1 MKLKSIEIQGF
12 KSFRDK
18 IKLQFNNPVCAIV
31 GPNGSGKSN
40 ISDAIRWV
48 LGEQSVKSLRG
59 TKMQDVIFSGTE
71 KSKPLNF
78 AQVALNFD
86 NTDKWIPIEYEE
98 VNITRRVFRTGE
110 SEYYINRKLCRLKDL
125 REIFMDTGIGKEGY
139 SIIGQ
144 GRIDEILS
152 SKSEDRR
159 YIFEEASGISKFKYK
174 KEESVKKLD
183 KTISNLGRIE
193 DILTQKLEQR
203 DYLKNQSEKATVGLE
218 LTNEIKLLDLYFN
231 KLDLEK
237 FNVDNSK
244 LISETKSLVDEIK
257 EKEKL
262 INEIEPE
269 IDSLKFNSEK
279 LKSEYEKLQEEYNKN
294 EKTVSNFNL
303 EYKLNEEKLNYNNSE
318 TKRLEEDKIYLEEK
332 KITVGKKIESS
343 LNTYN
348 KTNDDFNN
356 LELQINNVVKEKE
369 GLKSELDKKKE
380 DLNEI
385 NDEILKI
392 NEILKEIEVE
402 KRTKES
408 IEKSEKEKLDN
419 DIANRD
425 RLLIEYEE
433 LKSKYSNEET
443 ISKNISLNID
453 KISDNINLSKINID
467 EFRETINKLNNEK
480 SELELR
486 VKDLNREYIFNK
498 NLMDNYEGFNKQVST
513 FFKKIKNTSYAKIP
527 LGTVADLINI
537 EDRYTKAVNN
547 VLSGV
552 LQNIVVEDESDAK
565 TLINFLKVEKIGR
578 LTFLPINRIK
588 GKNIIPKFN
597 DERIIAV
604 ASEIIHCDNK
614 YKSIINYFLGKTLIV
629 ENLDSAID
637 ISKVYKQYRIVTLD
651 GDVFNSWG
659 SVVGGYT
666 NNRKSVNIINRGK
679 NIEELKSKIE
689 ENMNNI
695 TSINGDIN
703 KYNIDINKLNIK
715 YKNDSE
721 ELQKVELELEN
732 QENIMNKINTLIAIK
747 ENSLKDLNEQI
758 EKYVGSFSS
767 KYSDLNIKDLEVESK
782 TNNIKYNEL
791 LNEINI
797 LKDNVNRLDYEIIKL
812 NSKKESLERDI
823 KLNKDILEEMNFE
836 KSDITRRM
844 ENNDIQL
851 IELLE
856 EFSRRKEKSITL
868 KAELEKSM
876 KNSEELIKKI
886 PEKKNNYELLLTKY
900 LEKKDEVNDMKNIM
914 SKLEYSLNLV
924 NNKIENINTNRS
936 KIKKFIAEEYNVE
949 IEKFTLIENV
959 ENPSKSNLK
968 SLRNKLKGL
977 GYFSVDSI
985 EEFKLINEEAEFLL
999 NQKNDLLKSKDN
1011 IENIIKS
1018 LDKDMKVMFSKSF
1031 EDINEKFNKI
1041 FGVLFDGGH
1050 ASLELQDKDILNG
1063 GIDIIAEPPGKK
1075 MQNLSLLSG
1084 GERALTAVALLFAI
1098 FETSPSPFCILDEI
1112 DAALDEANISR
1123 YTKYLRSFTD
1133 TTQFIMI
1140 THRKT
1145 TMEIADILYGV
1156 SMEEEGIS
1164 KVISLELE

>member
-78 AQVALNFD
+78 AQVSLNFD
-86 NTDKWIPIEYEE
+86 NEDKWIPLEYEE

-174 KEESVKKLD
+174 KEESVRKLD

-193 DILTQKLEQR
+193 DILTQKLDQR
-203 DYLKNQSEKATVGLE
+203 DYLKSQSEKAFIGLK
-218 LTNEIKLLDLYFN
+218 LTNDIKLLDLYYN

-237 FNVDNSK
+237 IDMDNSK
-244 LISETKSLVDEIK
+244 LLLETKSLIDEIK
-257 EKEKL
+257 EKEN
-262 INEIEPE
+262 IISTISPE
-269 IDSLKFNSEK
+269 IDSLKINSDNFK
-279 LKSEYEKLQEEYNKN
+279 IEYEKLQEEYTRN
-294 EKTVSNFNL
+294 EKNVSKFNL
-303 EYKLNEEKLNYNNSE
+303 DFKLNEEKLNYNYSE
-318 TKRLEEDKIYLEEK
+318 IKRLKEDRAYLEEK
-332 KITVGKKIESS
+332 ELSLNKKIENNFGKYKKIDEDYNNLKLQIEKIIKDKEEIKNILDDKKES
-343 LNTYN
+343 LN
-348 KTNDDFNN
+348 
-356 LELQINNVVKEKE
+356 EV
-369 GLKSELDKKKE
+369 
-380 DLNEI
+380 
-385 NDEILKI
+385 NDEILKT

-408 IEKSEKEKLDN
+408 IEKSEKEKLRI

-425 RLLIEYEE
+425 KILIDFEE
-433 LKSKYSNEET
+433 LKEEYHKEKLKSKDKSLE
-443 ISKNISLNID
+443 IKNILN
-453 KISDNINLSKINID
+453 NINLLEQNIEDLKKI
-467 EFRETINKLNNEK
+467 INKSSNEK
-480 SELELR
+480 AELELR
-486 VKDLNREYIFNK
+486 VKDFNREYIFNK

-513 FFKKIKNTSYAKIP
+513 FFKKIKNTSYVKIP

-537 EDRYTKAVNN
+537 EEKYAKAVNN

-578 LTFLPINRIK
+578 LTFLPINKIK
-588 GKNIIPKFN
+588 GRNNIPKFDDN
-597 DERIIAV
+597 RIIAV

-614 YKSIINYFLGKTLIV
+614 YKSIINYFLGKTLLV
-629 ENLDSAID
+629 ENLNDAIE
-637 ISKVYKQYRIVTLD
+637 ISKIYKQYRIVTLD

-666 NNRKSVNIINRGK
+666 NNKKTINIINRRK
-679 NIEELKSKIE
+679 KIESLKSKIE
-689 ENMNNI
+689 ESNNNI
-695 TSINGDIN
+695 INISNDIN
-703 KYNIDINKLNIK
+703 KFNIEIDNINVKLIK
-715 YKNDSE
+715 EKDGLQILE
-721 ELQKVELELEN
+721 KELDT
-732 QENIMNKINTLIAIK
+732 QEIIINEINTNMAIR
-747 ENSLKDLNEQI
+747 ESNLKDLNEQI
-758 EKYVGSFSS
+758 EKYGGSFSS
-767 KYSDLNIKDLEVESK
+767 KYNDINISDLELKSK
-782 TNNIKYNEL
+782 TSNIKYNEL
-791 LNEINI
+791 LDEINI
-797 LKDNVNRLDYEIIKL
+797 LKDKVNKLEYDIVKL
-812 NSKKESLERDI
+812 NSKKESIERDI
-823 KLNKDILEEMNFE
+823 NLNKDNQKEMEFE
-836 KSDITRRM
+836 KTDIIRRM
-844 ENNDIQL
+844 KSNDTQYNEL
-851 IELLE
+851 IEELN
-856 EFSRRKEKSITL
+856 SRKNNSIILKSEL
-868 KAELEKSM
+868 DKAI
-876 KNSEELIKKI
+876 KNSELLNSII
-886 PEKKNNYELLLTKY
+886 PEKKKNYELLLKEY
-900 LEKKDEVNDMKNIM
+900 LEKKDEVNDIKNVL

-924 NNKIENINTNRS
+924 NNKIDNLNINKN
-936 KIKKFIAEEYNVE
+936 KIRNFVYEEYNVE
-949 IEKFTLIENV
+949 IEKFTLIEKV

-968 SLRNKLKGL
+968 SLKNKLKNL

-985 EEFKLINEEAEFLL
+985 EEFKIVNEEAEFLL

-1018 LDKDMKVMFSKSF
+1018 LDKDMKVMFAKSF

-1050 ASLELQDKDILNG
+1050 ASLELQGNDMLNG

-1133 TTQFIMI
+1133 KTQFIMI